1 MRTFEY
7 IRLPLDMGDLS
18 ELNALSS
25 VGWRVVAV
33 VYHKLTGDLLKDRE
47 HENYALLE
55 RELFRKT

>member
-1 MRTFEY
+1 
-7 IRLPLDMGDLS
+7 MGDLS